1 MKLLPTVALCLLL
14 SSWLHAQT
22 YYSKTGWVQFAG
34 EKPFEKV
41 TATDTVVHCSL
52 DAATGEVQFHTLIRS
67 FHFHIRK
74 MEEKFNTDYMESD
87 KYPNSTFNGVVT
99 NINSVNF
106 SEAGDYNVTVDGDLS
121 MHNETK
127 HVTHPA
133 VLTVMPDGSVT
144 ARSDF
149 TVTLDDFKVQPPKMF
164 GHKMVDEI
172 SVAVRVTFLKNDSG
186 VKPP

>member
-1 MKLLPTVALCLLL
+1 MKLTLIVTFCLLL
-14 SSWLHAQT
+14 SGLLHAQT
-22 YYSKTGWVQFAG
+22 YDSKTGLVQFAG

-41 TATDTVVHCSL
+41 TATDTVVRCSL

-87 KYPNSTFNGVVT
+87 KYPNSTFRGVITDIDAVD
-99 NINSVNF
+99 F
-106 SEAGDYNVTVDGDLS
+106 SKSGDYSVTVDGDLS

-133 VLTVMPDGSVT
+133 ILSVMPDGSVT
-144 ARSDF
+144 VRSNF
-149 TVTLDDFKVQPPKMF
+149 TVTLDDFKVQAPRMF
-164 GHKMVDEI
+164 GRKMVDEI
-172 SVAVRVTFLKNDSG
+172 QVAVRVNFVRDDKTSR
-186 VKPP
+186 PQ